1 MRGARCARRA
11 RGARC
16 ARAQLAGAARVV
28 GRQHLEDAGGSP
40 VLRVGFYIDRE
51 VKITTFAG
59 FAQCANPADAKFAH
73 SAAEIDDVDLWAA
86 LELLDLPPPPW
97 AAVRQPARA
106 RLAAAGAAQTMITL
120 QASSMARA
128 PHRMGGIAAARGRG
142 MVLSI
147 MFLSPQPRSASVVK
161 RSLSMAARKNGRH
174 GAACCVL
181 LPAPQGVPTSRR
193 HCSHHR
199 YSQGFLRRAD
209 IPFSS

>member
-1 MRGARCARRA
+1 MAVASGAPVPVAKLAAQTGVAPVRHVPFRGAEVRTALASSLSARRA
-11 RGARC
+11 ATRRRC
-16 ARAQLAGAARVV
+16 EAGR
-28 GRQHLEDAGGSP
+28 GSP
-40 VLRVGFYIDRE
+40 GAVSL
-51 VKITTFAG
+51 
-59 FAQCANPADAKFAH
+59 PATRGSGA
-73 SAAEIDDVDLWAA
+73 
-86 LELLDLPPPPW
+86 
-97 AAVRQPARA
+97 
-106 RLAAAGAAQTMITL
+106 LAAAGAAQTMITR
-120 QASSMARA
+120 QASSMVRV